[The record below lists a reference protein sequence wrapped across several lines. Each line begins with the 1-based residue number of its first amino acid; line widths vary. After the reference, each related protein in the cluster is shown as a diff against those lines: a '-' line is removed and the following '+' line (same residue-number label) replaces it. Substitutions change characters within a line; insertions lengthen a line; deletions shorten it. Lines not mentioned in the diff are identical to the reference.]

1 MLVLTRYVKQ
11 GLVIADTIFINVA
24 KAQDGAVTLHLDCPS
39 TTKVKLK
46 NAPFISEKKGSRQD
60 RPPLQEN

>member
-1 MLVLTRYVKQ
+1 MLLLKRYVNQ
-11 GLVIADTIFINVA
+11 ELVISDVIFINVA
-24 KAQDGAVTLHLDCPS
+24 KAQDGVVTFHVDCPS

-60 RPPLQEN
+60 RPPL